1 MRRRPSSPSLEISL
15 MRSEITVM
23 SCMMIVALMKGFRPI
38 ATRLKLERPPPEKR
52 SSSPSW
58 GCELKSW
65 DSAAWLAPGIA
76 TLAKSRNT
84 MSIPNVNGILLR
96 SSGSRRALAND
107 WIRFTARSQIRP
119 VATAVNEADQRNA
132 AGLNQPPI
140 DCVEPN
146 PVHLGDH
153 PRAVRVDGL
162 HVCDVAVTALPGDHD
177 RARPRSPSG
186 REAHGLGV
194 SVPRPRV
201 TLPGDLPAGGGR
213 RRGAA
218 RGGTGFPPRPD
229 GWDRAADPAA
239 TPPENDGATPTL

>member
-1 MRRRPSSPSLEISL
+1 MVLVGRIYSGRPSHAWHHHALLGVATKTSPIRIPEWEQPRRRSRPGDEAKPSGFCLIS
-15 MRSEITVM
+15 SVDE
-23 SCMMIVALMKGFRPI
+23 S
-38 ATRLKLERPPPEKR
+38 
-52 SSSPSW
+52 
-58 GCELKSW
+58 
-65 DSAAWLAPGIA
+65 
-76 TLAKSRNT
+76 
-84 MSIPNVNGILLR
+84 
-96 SSGSRRALAND
+96 
-107 WIRFTARSQIRP
+107 
-119 VATAVNEADQRNA
+119 DQRNA

-140 DCVEPN
+140 DGVEGN